1 MTREEFLAQQLSGL
15 KTRVQ
20 EKIEDVLPDFEEFH
34 TNTDLAKIETLS
46 WILDELNKITF
57 RYSRRLETE

>member
-57 RYSRRLETE
+57 RYSRRLENK

>member
-57 RYSRRLETE
+57 RYSRRLETK

>member
-20 EKIEDVLPDFEEFH
+20 EKIEEVLPDFEEFH

-57 RYSRRLETE
+57 RYSRRLENE

>member
-57 RYSRRLETE
+57 RYSRRLENE

>member
-46 WILDELNKITF
+46 WILDELNKITY

>member
-20 EKIEDVLPDFEEFH
+20 EKIEDVLPDFKEFH

>member
-57 RYSRRLETE
+57 RYSRRLESE

>member
-15 KTRVQ
+15 KARVQ
-20 EKIEDVLPDFEEFH
+20 EKIDGVLPDFEEFH

-57 RYSRRLETE
+57 RYSRRLEDE

>member
-1 MTREEFLAQQLSGL
+1 MTKEEFLAQQVSGL

-20 EKIEDVLPDFEEFH
+20 EKIEEVLPDFEEFH

-46 WILDELNKITF
+46 WILDELNKITY

>member
-46 WILDELNKITF
+46 WILDELNKLTF
-57 RYSRRLETE
+57 RYSRRLENE

>member
-20 EKIEDVLPDFEEFH
+20 GKIEEVLPDFEEFH

-57 RYSRRLETE
+57 RYSRRLENE